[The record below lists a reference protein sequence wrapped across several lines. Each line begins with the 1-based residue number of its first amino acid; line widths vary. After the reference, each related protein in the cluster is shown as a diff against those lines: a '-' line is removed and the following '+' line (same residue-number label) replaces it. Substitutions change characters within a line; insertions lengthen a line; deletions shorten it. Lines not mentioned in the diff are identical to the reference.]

1 MGERM
6 RGFAQWLNSPVGQV
20 IRDIVEGGIAGAVAA
35 VVALQLD
42 VATPQVIWAALL
54 TGFISAAIAVARRK
68 LVGANV
74 PPTPAPGQ

>member
-1 MGERM
+1 M
-6 RGFAQWLNSPVGQV
+6 RGFALWLNSPVGQV
-20 IRDIVEGGIAGAVAA
+20 IRDIVEGGIAGALAA
-35 VVALQLD
+35 VLALQLD

>member
-1 MGERM
+1 M
-6 RGFAQWLNSPVGQV
+6 RGFALWLNSPVRQV
-20 IRDIVEGGIAGAVAA
+20 IRDIVEGGIAGALAA
-35 VVALQLD
+35 VLALQLD